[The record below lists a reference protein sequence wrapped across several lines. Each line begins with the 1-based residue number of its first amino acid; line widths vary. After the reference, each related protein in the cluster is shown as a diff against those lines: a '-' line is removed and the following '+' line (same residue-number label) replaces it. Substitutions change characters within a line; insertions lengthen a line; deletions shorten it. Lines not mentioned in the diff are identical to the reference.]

1 VALLKVQLMFLSVA
15 HTLAAEGSSNIPCV
29 SLEIPADS
37 RLYRCP
43 ELQIGTQLPI
53 PLSARLDALAKIGTD
68 AWAPTT
74 RKEVLGAVMLAFPP
88 TIRALRKALNAY
100 RTARVA
106 DAIVEG
112 WLEEWRYFYPPG
124 SAGPRTQYS
133 LFEEV
138 PQEPEPPPQCD
149 PSELLSTAAAYRIG
163 MVIPSPLAARIDLLV
178 KLANT
183 AGLRTTRQEL
193 VAAAI
198 LAATTDQS
206 RLARQLHAYWHGTAG
221 DAAIAGQPAEAIFK
235 WPEGRPPRFRRAART
250 NRENRSEPP
259 ARAPGRRVSAPE

>member
-1 VALLKVQLMFLSVA
+1 ML
-15 HTLAAEGSSNIPCV
+15 C
-29 SLEIPADS
+29 
-37 RLYRCP
+37 
-43 ELQIGTQLPI
+43 
-53 PLSARLDALAKIGTD
+53 
-68 AWAPTT
+68 
-74 RKEVLGAVMLAFPP
+74 AVILAFPP
-88 TIRALRKALNAY
+88 TIGALRNALNAY
-100 RTARVA
+100 RTAGSRTPSSRA
-106 DAIVEG
+106 G
-112 WLEEWRYFYPPG
+112 WRSGDTYQPG

-138 PQEPEPPPQCD
+138 PQQPEPPRQCD

-198 LAATTDQS
+198 LAATTDRS
-206 RLARQLHAYWHGTAG
+206 RLARQLHAYWHGTAA

-235 WPEGRPPRFRRAART
+235 WPEGRPPRFRRTARI
-250 NRENRSEPP
+250 NRGNRSEPP
-259 ARAPGRRVSAPE
+259 PDRPLGRRVPAP